1 MRGRRLVTGTVA
13 LGLVLAGCGGSG
25 HPSGNGTKAAKGGA
39 FSIAVWG
46 DTPYSPAEAFAV
58 PKLVDQV
65 NASDVDF
72 TIFVGDIQGGDRCVN
87 QLYTTAVDTFNSFD
101 KPMVYTPG
109 DNEWTDCHTTAGDPI
124 ERLAYIR
131 QTMFATN
138 HSFGKKTLS
147 VEQQPRYPENA
158 RWTSHSIVFVTL
170 DVPGS
175 DNNHIADPDA
185 DEPNTPRTPADRR
198 AAEAE
203 YRARDQA
210 DRDWL
215 HQAFQAATQAGAPAV
230 VIAMQ
235 ADPGFDVTGPTRAA
249 RSLDGFDQLLAAF
262 AAEAKAFTKP
272 VVILH
277 GDSHRFRTDHP
288 LLDPG
293 TGQPVANVT
302 RVESFG
308 SPSVG
313 WVDVTLDPGDPAFV
327 SVAQHLVA
335 GPGNGN

>member
-1 MRGRRLVTGTVA
+1 MGRGRAATILIA
-13 LGLVLAGCGGSG
+13 LGLVAAGCGGSG
-25 HPSGNGTKAAKGGA
+25 HASAPTTSGGA
-39 FSIAVWG
+39 FSIGLWG
-46 DTPYSPAEAFAV
+46 DTPYSPAESIAV
-58 PKLVDQV
+58 PKVVDQV

-72 TIFVGDIQGGDRCVN
+72 TVFVGDIQGGDRCVN
-87 QLYTTAVDTFNSFD
+87 QLYTAAIDTFNSFD

-109 DNEWTDCHTTAGDPI
+109 DNEWTDCHATTGDPI

-131 QTMFATN
+131 QTMFSTN
-138 HSFGKKTLS
+138 RSFGRKTLS
-147 VEQQPRYPENA
+147 VEQQPQYPENA
-158 RWTSHSIVFVTL
+158 RWTAHSIVFVTL

-185 DEPNTPRTPADRR
+185 DEQNTPRTAADRR

-203 YRARDQA
+203 YLARDQA

-215 HQAFQAATQAGAPAV
+215 HQTFEAATRAGAPAV
-230 VIAMQ
+230 VVAMQ
-235 ADPGFDVTGPTRAA
+235 ADPAFDVTGPTRSA
-249 RSLDGFDQLLAAF
+249 RSLDGFDRLLAAF
-262 AAEAKAFTKP
+262 AAEAKAFAKP

-288 LLDPG
+288 LLDPD
-293 TGQPVANVT
+293 TGQPVPNVT

-313 WVDVTLDPGDPAFV
+313 WVKVTLDTADPAFV